1 MQHIAHDIDETVS
14 TRRMSPP
21 KKLNSVQT
29 HDLLKGALAGKDLN
43 VFQTVTVDRREAAKF
58 IERQTKILRFVSMSA
73 GLPTITSLIEQIYY
87 AAFDQSLVKKYPDL
101 AEFRS
106 LMHSEVKE
114 RKPNR

>member
-1 MQHIAHDIDETVS
+1 MQHIAHDNDETVG

-21 KKLNSVQT
+21 KKLNSVQS
-29 HDLLKGALAGKDLN
+29 HELLKGALAGKDLN
-43 VFQTVTVDRREAAKF
+43 VFLTVNVDRREAAKF
-58 IERQTKILRFVSMSA
+58 IERQTKIMRFVSMSA

-106 LMHSEVKE
+106 LIHPEANECKT
-114 RKPNR
+114 NR